1 MRYARVVTESPAIRL
16 VPVTRRHL
24 GELMGWF
31 PDARS
36 CAAWAGPEFRYPYDD
51 DTFRH
56 DIRLDLPSLS
66 LVAGDDLLAFGQY
79 YLRAGRCHLARLVV
93 SPHRRRRGMGVR
105 LVRELARAG
114 SDRLGTRECSLFV
127 MEDNAAAIATYR
139 RAGFSFTAYPG
150 EMPLANCAYMTAALT
165 SLVDAA

>member
-36 CAAWAGPEFRYPYDD
+36 CAAWAGPEFRYPYDEA
-51 DTFRH
+51 TFRE
-56 DIRLDLPSLS
+56 DIRLDLPSHS
-66 LVAGDDLLAFGQY
+66 LVEGDDVLAFGQY

-93 SPHRRRRGMGVR
+93 SPIHRRRGIGLR
-105 LVRELARAG
+105 LVRELARTG
-114 SDRLGTRECSLFV
+114 CERLGTRECSLFV

-139 RAGFSFTAYPG
+139 RAGFAFAAYPG
-150 EMPLANCAYMTAALT
+150 EIPLADCAYMTAVGAALAET
-165 SLVDAA
+165 A